1 MATLWQW
8 RLIMVAPL
16 IAATLANRNALAD
29 IVALAS
35 GETSANERRM
45 FDNAV
50 RVALVATPLVQVGYG
65 LMFPVK
71 QSMRD
76 DLQALIAT
84 INAGQTAPNRIH
96 WYLLHNDTNE
106 NVLISSS
113 RNSAYVTNRIG
124 QVFRFADV
132 GTDLGVVQMASEAV

>member
-1 MATLWQW
+1 MVTLWQW

-16 IAATLANRNALAD
+16 VAATPTNKNALAD
-29 IVALAS
+29 IIAASS
-35 GETSANERRM
+35 GESQANERKM

-50 RVALVATPLVQVGYG
+50 RVALAATPTVHVGWG
-65 LMFPVK
+65 LSFPVK
-71 QSMRD
+71 ASMRD

-96 WYLLHNDTNE
+96 WYLLNNDANE

-124 QVFRFADV
+124 QVFRFSDV
-132 GTDLGVVQMASEAV
+132 GTDLGIVQMASEPL